1 MKIKTT
7 TFIKSAT
14 KASQYPEWSL
24 PEVAFAGRSNVGK
37 SSLMNTLLM
46 RKALVK
52 VSKTPGRT
60 QLLNF
65 FTVLLGDD
73 REIAL
78 VDLPGYGFARV
89 PHSVKRSWG
98 KMIEGYLSGRRNLKV
113 LVIVM
118 DIRRGMEDDDRQLM
132 EALAH
137 FGVQPILVFTKA
149 DKLSRNKT
157 TTRLRNLS
165 ESLKIPKDELVLF
178 SSHTRKGRE
187 KLWARIEEICL
198 PRIKSAEEVPVPPE
212 EAEP

>member
-1 MKIKTT
+1 MKIKSA

-14 KASQYPEWSL
+14 KPAHYPEWSV

-37 SSLMNTLLM
+37 SSLMNALLM
-46 RKALVK
+46 RKSLVK

-60 QLLNF
+60 QLINF
-65 FTVLLGDD
+65 FTVILGEQE
-73 REIAL
+73 EIAL

-89 PHSVKRSWG
+89 PRSVKILWG
-98 KMIEGYLSGRRNLKV
+98 KMIEDYLSGRRNLKV

-118 DIRRGMEDDDRQLM
+118 DIRRGMEDDDRQLL

-157 TTRLRNLS
+157 KTRLRDLS
-165 ESLKIPKDELVLF
+165 ESLKIPLEELVLF
-178 SSHTRKGRE
+178 SSLTRKGRE
-187 KLWARIEEICL
+187 KLWGRIEELCL
-198 PRIKSAEEVPVPPE
+198 PRPITVQDPEMPE
-212 EAEP
+212 EAGA